1 MGSGKLYSIFHLSGN
16 LLGSLKQIHE
26 NTYINYVSNI
36 EIEITAFNLARKDGY
51 DCDTGSYDH
60 CVAQQ
65 RLLQNSNCSLP
76 FELGQLNEENVC
88 KTYEEGL
95 NVTQEILT
103 LSKRCKP
110 SCFQIDVK
118 YKEEPEHYLL
128 ALARPELVTRFV
140 EVASDEC
147 GYIYKIPKEIR
158 ILSNAHEYT
167 APVALGYFGS
177 IVGIFIGLS
186 FLSIV
191 EFIIDFF
198 HIKKLFKT
206 WIFNVSKIGMSM
218 YLFALFVMLLM
229 KFLQYPVANSINFEK
244 TNSNFS
250 ISLCSLPYSKRLW
263 NYKLFVKD
271 SNLFGTK
278 WRNVSTMIDTMT
290 MNNGTHDIDLIA
302 DQYKNSR
309 YSSILPYNNVTVA
322 ICNTFDLSQHNALK
336 KIHLVYN
343 TEIEVYFHLKDQ
355 FLYEWLRKKTK
366 FLPSS
371 SKNVRIFEDM
381 IVVLD
386 THAFVNVELKKFLS
400 SESFNE
406 WLNAEGRTLFGSQ
419 LVENY
424 LDEEFKNISLNQEDI
439 VRFENISKF
448 MHNVTFCPSPDTFMN
463 VKVSQSNYL
472 TSITMKISN
481 KAMNTQSSLDEEL
494 GLTNQNPSVTFEFP
508 SFTKISQVTLISLE
522 FIYN

>member
-1 MGSGKLYSIFHLSGN
+1 MSGN
-16 LLGSLKQIHE
+16 LLGSLKQIHD
-26 NTYINYVSNI
+26 NTNINYVSNTK
-36 EIEITAFNLARKDGY
+36 IEITAFNLTRKDGY
-51 DCDTGSYDH
+51 DCDIGSYDH

-65 RLLQNSNCSLP
+65 RLLQNSNCFLP
-76 FELGQLNEENVC
+76 FDLGQHNDENVC
-88 KTYEEGL
+88 KTHEEGL
-95 NVTQEILT
+95 NVSQEMLT

-128 ALARPELVTRFV
+128 VLARPELVTRFV
-140 EVASDEC
+140 EAARDEL
-147 GYIYKIPKEIR
+147 GYIYQIPKEIR
-158 ILSNAHEYT
+158 IFSNTHEYT

-177 IVGIFIGLS
+177 IVGIFIGVS

-191 EFIIDFF
+191 EFTIDFF
-198 HIKKLFKT
+198 HVNKLFKR
-206 WIFNVSKIGMSM
+206 WILNVSKIGISM
-218 YLFALFVMLLM
+218 YLLALFVMLLM

-250 ISLCSLPYSKRLW
+250 ISICSLPYTFLSKELW
-263 NYKLFVKD
+263 DYTLFAKD
-271 SNLFGTK
+271 SNLFGKK
-278 WRNVSTMIDTMT
+278 WRNVSTMIDSMT

-309 YSSILPYNNVTVA
+309 YSSILPYNNNTVA
-322 ICNTFDLSQHNALK
+322 ICNTFDLSQHNAVN

-371 SKNVRIFEDM
+371 SKNVRIFGDM
-381 IVVLD
+381 IEVLD
-386 THAFVNVELKKFLS
+386 THVFVNVELKQSIS
-400 SESFNE
+400 SESFDD

-419 LVENY
+419 LVEDY
-424 LDEEFKNISLNQEDI
+424 LNEEFKNISLNQEDI

-448 MHNVTFCPSPDTFMN
+448 MHNVTFCPTPDSYMN

-481 KAMNTQSSLDEEL
+481 KEMNTQSSLNEEL
-494 GLTNQNPSVTFEFP
+494 GLTNLKPSVTLEFS
-508 SFTKISQVTLISLE
+508 SFTKISQVSPQFF
-522 FIYN
+522 FIYLQLNAF